1 MIVHYSDEQL
11 RMLQEMG
18 LNREEACM
26 DYLEEDDGNEG
37 GPISRLSAHY
47 LHFHVQ
53 SSKCSR
59 HFHRKDP
66 PCLVSLPCLYTP
78 SNEFLF
84 VRDVQRCTTY
94 RSLAPWCALYCW
106 EPQPYWAPLAS
117 SRDSWVPSLSLGSC
131 TSWPVNEIT
140 FPFFPERYYRCLSRV
155 AYNDYFPSLLELSLI
170 VL

>member
-66 PCLVSLPCLYTP
+66 PVWFHYRAYILRLMNFY
-78 SNEFLF
+78 LF
-84 VRDVQRCTTY
+84 VMCRDAQLIDLLRHGVRY
-94 RSLAPWCALYCW
+94 I
-106 EPQPYWAPLAS
+106 
-117 SRDSWVPSLSLGSC
+117 VGSC
-131 TSWPVNEIT
+131 SPTGHLWHHQETAECHPCHGGHVHLG
-140 FPFFPERYYRCLSRV
+140 R
-155 AYNDYFPSLLELSLI
+155 
-170 VL
+170 